1 MRPSD
6 LFANAAFAV
15 AMATLGRRAHDRLLA
30 KAQDPE
36 AAQIA
41 ALRSILAA
49 NAATEQG
56 KRLDV
61 GAIADADAY
70 RRAVPIHEYEDLREQ
85 VTRQIDTGDAILS
98 PETPIMYARSSGTTG
113 AAKYI
118 PVTPSALVQM
128 RQSQRAMAYA
138 QHKALRAFRGKVV
151 GLGGASSEE
160 ILARGMPAGATTGLI
175 YQTMPRFMRAKYVV
189 PPEVFAIENYDEKYL
204 AIARLAASEPNVSAI
219 GTANPSTVLRLMD
232 VIRSNLADISQHA
245 TPARGRVLRALAA
258 RAADLTLADV
268 WPRLR
273 TVITWLGGG
282 CAIAAA
288 AVREQL
294 PQGAVMVDAGYVA
307 SEVRGTIVVDIK
319 NNLALPLL
327 GDVFFEFVPA
337 AQWEA
342 GQRKTMLLHELDA
355 GADYHVI
362 ITTVAGLL
370 RYHMNDVV
378 RVSGRIGRTP
388 TLQFVRK
395 GRGVTNITGEKLSE
409 DQIHL
414 AMALLPTRPLFYIV
428 LADAHRSVYRA
439 YIEVQGVSAD
449 IAASLDANLCRS
461 NLEYEAK
468 RMSGRLAPFEVSLL
482 DAGAAKAYH
491 RHIVEKKNQRE
502 AQAKVLA
509 LQTTEECDFDFG
521 PFELTHARL
530 IHKGR

>member
-6 LFANAAFAV
+6 LLANAAFAI
-15 AMATLGRRAHDRLLA
+15 AMSTFGRRAHDRLLA
-30 KAQDPE
+30 LAQNPE
-36 AAQIA
+36 AAQTA

-49 NAATEQG
+49 NATTEQG
-56 KRLDV
+56 KRL
-61 GAIADADAY
+61 GIGTISNADAY
-70 RRAVPIHEYEDLREQ
+70 RKAVPIHDYEDLRD
-85 VTRQIDTGDAILS
+85 QIAQQIKTGDAILA

-118 PVTPSALVQM
+118 PVTPATLVQM
-128 RQSQRAMAYA
+128 RKSQRAMAYV
-138 QHKALRAFRGKVV
+138 QHKTLRAFSGKVV
-151 GLGGASSEE
+151 GLGGAISEE
-160 ILARGMPAGATTGLI
+160 ILAGGMPAGATTGLI
-175 YQTMPRFMRAKYVV
+175 YKTMPRFMRAKYVV
-189 PPEVFAIENYDEKYL
+189 PPEVFAIGNYGEKYL
-204 AIARLAASEPNVSAI
+204 AIARLAACEANVSAI

-232 VIRSNLADISQHA
+232 VIRSNLEDIAAHA
-245 TPARGRVLRALAA
+245 APARGRILRRLSATSSQV
-258 RAADLTLADV
+258 TLADI

-294 PQGAVMVDAGYVA
+294 PDGAVMVDAGYVA
-307 SEVRGTIVVDIK
+307 SEVRGTVVVDIE
-319 NNLALPLL
+319 NNLALPML

-337 AQWEA
+337 AKWEA
-342 GQRKTMLLHELDA
+342 GERETMLLHELEV
-355 GADYHVI
+355 GTDYHVI

-378 RVSGRIGRTP
+378 RVSGRIGRTA

-409 DQIHL
+409 DQIHA
-414 AMALLPTRPLFYIV
+414 AMALLPTPPLFYIV
-428 LADAHRSVYRA
+428 LADASRSVYRA
-439 YIEVQGVSAD
+439 HIEIEGDAAD
-449 IAASLDANLCRS
+449 IAVALDASLCRS
-461 NLEYEAK
+461 NLEYDAK
-468 RMSGRLAPFEVSLL
+468 RMSGRLSPIEVSLL
-482 DAGAAKAYH
+482 RAGAANAYH

-509 LQTTEECDFDFG
+509 LQTTDECDFDFR

-530 IHKGR
+530 TSTGR

>member
-1 MRPSD
+1 MRASD
-6 LFANAAFAV
+6 LFANAAFSV
-15 AMATLGRRAHDRLLA
+15 AMETLGRSAHDRLI
-30 KAQDPE
+30 AQARDPE
-36 AAQIA
+36 AAQLA

-56 KRLDV
+56 KRLGL
-61 GAIADADAY
+61 GAVADADAY
-70 RRAVPIHEYEDLREQ
+70 RKAVPIHDYEDLRDQ
-85 VTRQIDTGDAILS
+85 ISRQIETGAAILA

-118 PVTPSALVQM
+118 PVTPAVLGQM
-128 RQSQRAMAYA
+128 RQAQRAMAYA

-151 GLGGASSEE
+151 GLGGSSSEE
-160 ILARGMPAGATTGLI
+160 ILGHGMPAGATTGLI

-189 PPEVFAIENYDEKYL
+189 PPEVFAIQDYGEKYL
-204 AIARLAASEPNVSAI
+204 AIARLAASKPDVSAI

-232 VIRSNLADISQHA
+232 VIRSNLADISSHA
-245 TPARGRVLRALAA
+245 PPARARELDILAARGR
-258 RAADLTLADV
+258 DLTLADV

-273 TVITWLGGG
+273 TVVTWLGGE

-288 AVREQL
+288 AVRDQL
-294 PQGAVMVDAGYVA
+294 PPGAVMVDAGYVA

-319 NNLALPLL
+319 NNLALPML
-327 GDVFFEFVPA
+327 GDIFFEFVPA
-337 AQWEA
+337 AAWDSGER
-342 GQRKTMLLHELDA
+342 GTLLLHELDA

-388 TLQFVRK
+388 TLQFMRK

-409 DQIHL
+409 DQVHA
-414 AMALLPTRPLFYIV
+414 AMASLPSPPLFYIV
-428 LADAHRSVYRA
+428 LADTSRAVYRA
-439 YIEVQGVSAD
+439 HVEASGD
-449 IAASLDANLCRS
+449 PAAMAAAIDAHLSGS
-461 NLEYEAK
+461 NIEYEAK
-468 RMSGRLAPFEVSLL
+468 RASGRLGPLEVSLL
-482 DAGAAKAYH
+482 ASGAANAYH

-509 LQTTEECDFDFG
+509 LQTAEECDFDFT

-530 IHKGR
+530 ASSGR